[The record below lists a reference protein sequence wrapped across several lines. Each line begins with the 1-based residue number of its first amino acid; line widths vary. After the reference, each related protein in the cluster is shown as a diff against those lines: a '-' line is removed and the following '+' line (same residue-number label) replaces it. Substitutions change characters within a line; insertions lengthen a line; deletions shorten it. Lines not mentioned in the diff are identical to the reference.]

1 MALPDSICQSLH
13 ALEGVRVWR
22 DAPLG
27 PFTTIGTGGKAGLL
41 ATVADTRA
49 AVSVLREVEK
59 HAVPWVCLGAGSNF
73 LVADGGFAGVVI
85 KLGEGFEY
93 ADGLPSCP
101 APGTGPVLVT
111 AGAACSLPRLAAAA
125 AEAGLAGLDFA
136 CGIPGTV
143 GGAVAMNA
151 GAYGRS
157 LVDVLVDVQLATAGG
172 ERWMPASELD
182 CGYRFCNLP
191 PCSIVCAARFRLIP
205 GEAETVLECHRT
217 ILRRR
222 RSVQPQGVRTFGSTF
237 KNPAQT
243 GAGRLIEGAGLK
255 GVRRG
260 GAEISK
266 VHANFLVN
274 LGDATTADVLAL
286 MSLMREE
293 VERSCGV
300 LLEPEVRLI
309 GCGFPWDSSTDG
321 LPGSPDSEDP
331 VHG

>member
-1 MALPDSICQSLH
+1 MAFPTSIVNSLRS
-13 ALEGVRVWR
+13 LSGVRVWEN
-22 DAPLG
+22 APLA

-41 ATVADTRA
+41 VTAEDVA
-49 AVSVLREVEK
+49 AVVSTLHVLEDEG
-59 HAVPWVCLGAGSNF
+59 VPWICLGAGSNF
-73 LVADGGFAGVVI
+73 LVADEGYPGVIV
-85 KLGEGFEY
+85 KLGAGFQYVEGLSDCV
-93 ADGLPSCP
+93 ASG
-101 APGTGPVLVT
+101 AAVLVT
-111 AGAACSLPRLAAAA
+111 AGAAAPLPRLAAAA

-157 LVDVLVDVQLATAGG
+157 LVDVLDEVELASGSGSYWLAAG
-172 ERWMPASELD
+172 ELD

-191 PCSIVCAARFRLIP
+191 SACIVTAARFRLTP
-205 GEAETVLECHRT
+205 SEAEVVQECHRS

-222 RSVQPQGVRTFGSTF
+222 RTVQPQGVRTFGSTF
-237 KNPAQT
+237 KNPSGE
-243 GAGRLIEGAGLK
+243 GAGRLIEAAGLK

-260 GAEISK
+260 GAEIST

-293 VERSCGV
+293 VERNCGV
-300 LLEPEVRLI
+300 VLEPEVRLI
-309 GCGFPWDSSTDG
+309 GCRFPWEAPGGDPQEQPDRDG
-321 LPGSPDSEDP
+321 
-331 VHG
+331 